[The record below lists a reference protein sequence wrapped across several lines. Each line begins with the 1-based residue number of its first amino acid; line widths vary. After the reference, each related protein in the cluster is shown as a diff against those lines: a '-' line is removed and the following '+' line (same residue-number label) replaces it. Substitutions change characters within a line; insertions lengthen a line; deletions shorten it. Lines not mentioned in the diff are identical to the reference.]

1 MFQLPFRILRIFHIV
16 THQSG
21 LIVRIYCENLVF
33 VNRVPFDEN
42 TVNLLCR
49 NKAAHSSV
57 QLHFELN
64 DNVFVYSRRVT
75 SVITIHPEGNISL
88 KNSSSS
94 CWSCDKLSI
103 CCWWQLMKNR
113 IHHLVVVNFLKQIRS
128 LEDIKMFHRVQWKLT
143 CWWWWW
149 KSAGVTRIIRV
160 HPLRTLISNVQS
172 TPCLK
177 RDFSLDGETLPPLH
191 ITACMRVYKTHSGCF
206 HHFVALPRLH
216 SVTWERVFIRSVCW

>member
-1 MFQLPFRILRIFHIV
+1 MFSCTVGASHRLLQFILRGDERFIKKFF
-16 THQSG
+16 QQL
-21 LIVRIYCENLVF
+21 LILWQ
-33 VNRVPFDEN
+33 
-42 TVNLLCR
+42 TVNLLLVAVDEKR
-49 NKAAHSSV
+49 DSSPGRHEFS
-57 QLHFELN
+57 QTN
-64 DNVFVYSRRVT
+64 PKPGIY
-75 SVITIHPEGNISL
+75 
-88 KNSSSS
+88 
-94 CWSCDKLSI
+94 
-103 CCWWQLMKNR
+103 
-113 IHHLVVVNFLKQIRS
+113 
-128 LEDIKMFHRVQWKLT
+128 IKMFSRVQWKLT